1 MPTKMLIIS
10 LVLIFIGGMI
20 SISDARQQTNQTVT
34 MQQMQQQ
41 LLELQKQM
49 ELMKTQHNAEIQ
61 SLKAQITTETVTGE
75 QVQVNELD
83 ALLAQ
88 MQEEAGDEPAEAERP
103 EDTVFRFKGLSL
115 QKLNPEISASADML
129 GTYID
134 QPGTRERTNFA
145 VRSYEINIQ
154 SYLDPFSRF
163 KSTFYIDD
171 AGDVGVEEAYFTRF
185 SVLEN
190 MNLTLGIFRQQ
201 FGVINR
207 WHGDALDQVNYPMAL
222 NKILGD
228 GGINQS
234 GVGLDFSLPT
244 WGEAAQSLTIQITDS
259 QNEHLFN
266 GDTLGTPSMLFHYKN
281 FRDLSDATY
290 LEFGLSG
297 LFGWNDTWRVDDG
310 FGSMVDRTDALGT
323 QVVGADMTMVWEPPA
338 QAMYKNIEWR
348 SEILA
353 FNRDLLAP
361 DGTGRDSVCGWG
373 AFSYVQ
379 SKVKRN
385 LFLGF
390 RGDYFQPDEKDY
402 ASMGG
407 SPVSS
412 FAYASNDPYRW
423 AAVPYLTWWQSD
435 WVRYHLEYQYQD
447 GQGMEEASHIFYFQV
462 VMSVGPHKHERY

>member
-1 MPTKMLIIS
+1 MPTRMLTTC
-10 LVLIFIGGMI
+10 LVLLFVGGMV
-20 SISDARQQTNQTVT
+20 SIADARQQTTQTVT
-34 MQQMQQQ
+34 MQQMHEQ
-41 LLELQKQM
+41 LLELQRQM
-49 ELMKTQHNAEIQ
+49 ELMKTQHDAEIKG
-61 SLKAQITTETVTGE
+61 LKEQLKTETVTEE
-75 QVQVNELD
+75 QAQVNELD

-88 MQEEAGDEPAEAERP
+88 MQQEAGDEPVEEERP

-129 GTYID
+129 GTYTD
-134 QPGTRERTNFA
+134 QDGARERFDFA

-154 SYLDPFSRF
+154 AYLDPFSRF

-190 MNLTLGIFRQQ
+190 MNVSLGIFRQQ

-207 WHGDALDQVNYPMAL
+207 WHGDALDQVNYPMAI

-228 GGINQS
+228 GGLWQS
-234 GVGLDFSLPT
+234 GVSLDFSLPL
-244 WGEAAQSLTIQITDS
+244 WGEAAQSLSLQITDAE
-259 QNEHLFN
+259 NEHLFS

-281 FRDLSDATY
+281 FRDLTQATY

-297 LFGWNDTWRVDDG
+297 LFGWNDTWRVADG
-310 FGSMVDRTDALGT
+310 LGGYCDETDALGT

-338 QAMYKNIEWR
+338 QAKYKNIEWR

-353 FNRDLLAP
+353 FNRDILAP
-361 DGTGRDSVCGWG
+361 DGSGRDSVCGWG

-379 SKVKRN
+379 SKVAQN

-390 RGDYFQPDEKDY
+390 RGDYFQPDEKSY
-402 ASMGG
+402 ASMTGC
-407 SPVSS
+407 PVTP
-412 FAYASNDPYRW
+412 FAYDSNNPHRW

-435 WVRYHLEYQYQD
+435 WVRFHVEYNYAD
-447 GQGMEEASHIFYFQV
+447 GQGMEEASHIIYFQV